1 MPWIFFWHKDIFG
14 VFGGVSTASC
24 DRRNRSPF
32 WLELRS
38 GLCGARDR
46 GQRPC
51 VVPDR
56 RGPVSGVV
64 IVCAI
69 MNKFRDRKSTR
80 LNSSH
85 QIISYAVFCLK
96 KKKRNIYNH
105 KTIVA

>member
-1 MPWIFFWHKDIFG
+1 MLRIYFWHNDNFWELG
-14 VFGGVSTASC
+14 RVSIASC

-69 MNKFRDRKSTR
+69 MNKFRVIGRMESFKSSFPTVKIAP
-80 LNSSH
+80 LIESSAR
-85 QIISYAVFCLK
+85 SSVLFLSWL
-96 KKKRNIYNH
+96 
-105 KTIVA
+105 V